1 MITIEREPLLAALS
15 AASRLASN
23 KHWEELQIGA
33 GGGFLR
39 VAATDGEHWI
49 TLDVPC
55 SGDMD
60 AVCVHASRLNDV
72 VAALPGD
79 LIGFNVEGPYLKIH
93 SGKGRRSLTLAT
105 ATAIPEREFKAS
117 ATVKVEAGAL
127 REALAF
133 TAPSAADQS
142 DPTKWQWAGVRFE
155 TRAGELRLFATD
167 RHNLAVASLCAS
179 KEQIGATIS
188 PKLAETVVKLG
199 YGEVEIGFSERA
211 VQCRWPG
218 GQIIGPLIDGPWI
231 PLDALYGVLEGE
243 RSLSFGVESKE
254 LLAAVRSVRPIGFFD
269 RGSRSTG
276 IKLTLNGKATLSTQ
290 APEGTTEQE
299 FDADYDGEEYQTGFA
314 AARMERVLNAF
325 GDAVLTVAIL
335 DTNGKA
341 LRFEAAA
348 RPDRVALLYPMQ
360 I

>member
-1 MITIEREPLLAALS
+1 MTLTIEREPLLAALS
-15 AASRLASN
+15 AASRLATN
-23 KHWEELQIGA
+23 KAWEELRIDA
-33 GGGFLR
+33 GGGFLKI
-39 VAATDGEHWI
+39 VVTDGEHW
-49 TLDVPC
+49 LHLSAPC
-55 SGDMD
+55 SGDME
-60 AVCVHASRLNDV
+60 AVCVHASRLHEV
-72 VAALPGD
+72 IAALPGE
-79 LIGFNVEGPYLKIH
+79 LIGLKVEAPHLKI
-93 SGKGRRSLTLAT
+93 SAGQGRRSLTLAT
-105 ATAIPEREFKAS
+105 VTVPEREFKATS
-117 ATVKVEAGAL
+117 TVKVDASAL

-199 YGEVEIGFSERA
+199 HGEVEIGFSERA